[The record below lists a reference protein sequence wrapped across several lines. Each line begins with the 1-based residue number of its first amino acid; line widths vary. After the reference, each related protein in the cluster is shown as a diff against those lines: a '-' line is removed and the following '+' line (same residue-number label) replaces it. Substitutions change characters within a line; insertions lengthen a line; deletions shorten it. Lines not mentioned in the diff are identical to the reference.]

1 MKKVIASP
9 LVPPAVGPYSQAIEN
24 DGLLITSGQLG
35 IDKNTGK
42 IPEDLEEEVRQVF
55 YNLRAVLV
63 EAGYDFENV
72 MKTTVFLTDL
82 GNFQLLNQIYAEYF
96 TSAYPARSC
105 YQVGALPAGARV
117 EIEAIARK

>member
-9 LVPPAVGPYSQAIEN
+9 LVPAAVGPYSQAIEN

-35 IDKNTGK
+35 INKETGK
-42 IPEDLEEEVRQVF
+42 IPEDLETEIRQVF

-63 EAGYDFENV
+63 EAGYDFEDV

-82 GNFQLLNQIYAEYF
+82 GNFQLLNRIYAEYF
-96 TSAYPARSC
+96 TSAYPERSC